1 LWDSHSW
8 LPCFEDPDR
17 ALSRL
22 LNRQKWLSH
31 NCDRISGF
39 LSPPLQFI
47 GVGGKIFMAIA
58 VIPARYAA
66 TRLPG
71 KPLVSLAGKPMI
83 QRVWERATQAA
94 RITRVIIATDDER
107 ILQAAASFGAEAVMT
122 RSEHRSGTERVA
134 EVAAHVPGGDDEVFV
149 NVQGDEPLVEPAA
162 IDTLVEAIESEQGV
176 TVATLMV
183 PIAKPADIMDPNIVK
198 VVLDFDGNALY
209 FSRAPIPLVR
219 DREAPVHVQHM
230 KHLGLYAFRRSALLD
245 FPTLLLGDLERIEQL
260 EQLRWMENG
269 YKIRVAETQ
278 HDSVSVDVAEDVAR
292 VEQLLRKSHSA

>member
-1 LWDSHSW
+1 
-8 LPCFEDPDR
+8 
-17 ALSRL
+17 
-22 LNRQKWLSH
+22 
-31 NCDRISGF
+31 
-39 LSPPLQFI
+39 LQFI

-134 EVAAHVPGGDDEVFV
+134 EVAAHVPGAVEDVFV
-149 NVQGDEPLVEPAA
+149 NVQGDEPLVEPEA
-162 IDTLVEAIESEQGV
+162 IDTLVEAIESEDGV
-176 TVATLMV
+176 SVATLMV
-183 PIAKPADIMDPNIVK
+183 PIARPADIMDPNIVK

-209 FSRAPIPLVR
+209 FSRAPIPWVR

-230 KHLGLYAFRRSALLD
+230 KHLGLYAFRREALLD
-245 FPTLLLGDLERIEQL
+245 FPTLPVGDLERIEQL

-269 YKIRVAETQ
+269 YKIRVAETT
-278 HDSVSVDVAEDVAR
+278 HDSVSVDVPEDVTR
-292 VEQLLRKSHSA
+292 VEQLLRTIHSS